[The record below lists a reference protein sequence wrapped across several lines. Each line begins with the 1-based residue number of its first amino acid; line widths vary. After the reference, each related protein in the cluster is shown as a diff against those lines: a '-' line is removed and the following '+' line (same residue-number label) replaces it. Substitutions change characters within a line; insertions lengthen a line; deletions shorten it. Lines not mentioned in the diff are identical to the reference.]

1 VSYTQTAGT
10 NACFRAIAIKLLDRT
25 SPGLALLAVTNQVV
39 PSMTVTLAKAGETPF
54 DAFVALLENVV
65 VGNVELVDVDG
76 TPVPTERVTLR
87 PRRATLTFR
96 SQSSTGQATPVTTV
110 INCP

>member
-1 VSYTQTAGT
+1 MCSSR
-10 NACFRAIAIKLLDRT
+10 CSKT
-25 SPGLALLAVTNQVV
+25 SL
-39 PSMTVTLAKAGETPF
+39 
-54 DAFVALLENVV
+54 
-65 VGNVELVDVDG
+65 GNVELVEVDG